1 MKRVLSGIQPSGKLT
16 LGNYIGALQNF
27 VALQHEHECYFMV
40 VDLHAITVP
49 QDPALL
55 REQTES
61 VASLFIA
68 AGIDPSKASIFLQSH
83 VPAHAEL
90 GWLLTTLT
98 YMGELERMT
107 QFKDKSAG
115 KDSIGAGLLVYPA
128 LMAADILLY
137 NTDLVPVGEDQKQ
150 HMELTRDLAQ
160 RFNQKYGVT
169 FKIPEPF
176 IPKVGARIMSLDD
189 ASKKMSKSNP
199 NPGSYIGLLDAP
211 DEIRKKLA
219 RSTTDSGREVIF
231 DPQNKPEIS
240 NLMTIYAN
248 CAGMSLEEVA
258 ARYEGQG
265 YGQFKKDLAD
275 HVVSVIEPLQ
285 EKYRTIRASGEI
297 GRILKEGA
305 ERVGTVAEQTLRSA
319 KEHMGFIISEK

>member
-49 QDPALL
+49 QEPAAL

-61 VASLFIA
+61 VAALFIA
-68 AGIDPSKASIFLQSH
+68 AGIDPSKASVFLQSH
-83 VPAHAEL
+83 VPAHSEL
-90 GWLLTTLT
+90 GWLLTTQT

-115 KDSIGAGLLVYPA
+115 KDSIGAGLFVYPS

-137 NTDLVPVGEDQKQ
+137 NTDLVPVGDDQKQ
-150 HMELTRDLAQ
+150 HLELTRDLAQ
-160 RFNQKYGVT
+160 RFNHKYGDT
-169 FKIPEPF
+169 FKIPEPY

-199 NPGSYIGLLDAP
+199 NPGSYIALLDSP
-211 DEIRKKLA
+211 DDIRKKFA
-219 RSTTDSGREVIF
+219 RSTTDSGREVVF
-231 DPQNKPEIS
+231 DTQNKPEIS

-248 CAGMSLEEVA
+248 CSGLTIGEVA

-265 YGQFKKDLAD
+265 YGQFKKDLAEQ
-275 HVVSVIEPLQ
+275 VVNVLEPLQ

-297 GRILKEGA
+297 SRILREGA
-305 ERVGTVAEQTLRSA
+305 ERVGSVADTTLRSV
-319 KEHMGFIISEK
+319 KERMGFLI